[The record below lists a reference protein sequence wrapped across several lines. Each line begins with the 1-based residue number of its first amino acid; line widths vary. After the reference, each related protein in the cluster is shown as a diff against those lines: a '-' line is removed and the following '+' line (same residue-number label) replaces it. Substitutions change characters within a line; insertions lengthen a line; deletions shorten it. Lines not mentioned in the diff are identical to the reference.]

1 MVTAH
6 DDSSAN
12 DGREPGL
19 QGILHS
25 QVLRGLAVPSLE
37 LVSTSLNRLVH
48 AVVYHMVCLNDNKKL

>member
-19 QGILHS
+19 Q
-25 QVLRGLAVPSLE
+25 E